1 MAKNHESKL
10 RIEDLTDTK
19 IYAAIRYL
27 EPDAESANQQNDDV
41 EFATF
46 VTSVILLL
54 GCLGFL
60 CLSVEIGSLILV
72 FADS

>member
-10 RIEDLTDTK
+10 RIEDLTDAE

-27 EPDAESANQQNDDV
+27 EPDAGTANQQNDDV

-46 VTSVILLL
+46 VTSAILLL
-54 GCLGFL
+54 GYLGFL
-60 CLSVEIGSLILV
+60 WLHQ
-72 FADS
+72 